1 MIHRYVSLNVYNELR
16 FTITY
21 RFFNLF
27 PVPSAQS
34 PQTRKNQAC
43 SLLRRL
49 CKDYLKHK
57 LPSRDDLNRL
67 HSYSDVL
74 DVETVMNLTQEVG
87 DLTGVELRNSKVI
100 FQDFAEP
107 PHDDL
112 VNAFNWMFDSQ
123 VNPGPPPDN
132 PFHSHG
138 TKSTKPFFL

>member
-1 MIHRYVSLNVYNELR
+1 MPRPMSTTSTFPS
-16 FTITY
+16 FTDSSISSQ
-21 RFFNLF
+21 
-27 PVPSAQS
+27 VPSAQS
-34 PQTRKNQAC
+34 SQSRKIQAS
-43 SLLRRL
+43 SLLRKL

-57 LPSRDDLNRL
+57 LPSRDDLNCL

-74 DVETVMNLTQEVG
+74 DVDTVLNLAQEVG

-112 VNAFNWMFDSQ
+112 VNAINWIFDSQ

-132 PFHSHG
+132 LFHSHC
-138 TKSTKPFFL
+138 TKSRNPFSFSDYS